1 MPEEINRVLTDHAA
15 DLLLAPAQVAAG
27 LGLEAGSY
35 SPATIHRA
43 ENTDDVDRL
52 RLVRDSPA
60 GVNHPVALLAHPR
73 LVARCAEHES
83 EPADRGALRAHPLPA
98 YPGWASSRAHAGGR
112 AVVGVECDRSPRC
125 GAGDSRPV
133 LVWSLGVV
141 VGSCKDDLGAYNEPV
156 VFDDATADA
165 LVTAASDLSSTISTM
180 GSDVG
185 VWASTASADFEGHYG
200 DVFDSGAKAGQ
211 EDCTNISAALD
222 DLVSEVRA
230 LKSAAATERRRRA
243 VAKEWADRQDEEN
256 LFKQGW
262 DWLTDGDKAPAGPA
276 PVPLPE
282 PHEPVVSTWTEPA
295 PGAAGAVSSARPS
308 DLRTYASNLS
318 GPARTCPRAR
328 GGWSRRWTRS
338 RRCARGAPWTP
349 RGSPAPWRHSSRT
362 TLAR

>member
-1 MPEEINRVLTDHAA
+1 M
-15 DLLLAPAQVAAG
+15 
-27 LGLEAGSY
+27 
-35 SPATIHRA
+35 
-43 ENTDDVDRL
+43 
-52 RLVRDSPA
+52 
-60 GVNHPVALLAHPR
+60 
-73 LVARCAEHES
+73 
-83 EPADRGALRAHPLPA
+83 
-98 YPGWASSRAHAGGR
+98 
-112 AVVGVECDRSPRC
+112 GVECGRSSRC
-125 GAGDSRPV
+125 GAGGSRPV

-165 LVTAASDLSSTISTM
+165 LVTAASGLSSTISTM

-262 DWLTDGDKAPAGPA
+262 DWLTDGDKPPAGPA

-282 PHEPVVSTWTEPA
+282 PHEPVVSTWAEPA

-308 DLRTYASNLS
+308 DLRTYASK
-318 GPARTCPRAR
+318 RPRHVQNIANGKPTKDPYVR
-328 GGWSRRWTRS
+328 VCVNCQDLYDEDMFPPKVPRDEGGRWSMQN
-338 RRCARGAPWTP
+338 GN
-349 RGSPAPWRHSSRT
+349 
-362 TLAR
+362 